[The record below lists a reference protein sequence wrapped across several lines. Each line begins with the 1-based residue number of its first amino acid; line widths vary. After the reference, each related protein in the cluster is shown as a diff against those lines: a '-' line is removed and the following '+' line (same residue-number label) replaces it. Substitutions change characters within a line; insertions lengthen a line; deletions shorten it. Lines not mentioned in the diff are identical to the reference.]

1 MKSALFLILISAP
14 AFASSNGWQLNLLV
28 FSSAEGHMNDTY
40 LAEFRLPAKDA
51 NDCNAQG
58 NNALRYFK
66 SAHLPDNSV
75 SLAGFSCEP
84 AP

>member
-1 MKSALFLILISAP
+1 MQLDLWVFDSAGGHGLSAD
-14 AFASSNGWQLNLLV
+14 S
-28 FSSAEGHMNDTY
+28 Y
-40 LAEFRLPAKDA
+40 IAEFRLPAKDA

-58 NNALRYFK
+58 NNALRYFR

-75 SLAGFSCEP
+75 SLAGFSCEN